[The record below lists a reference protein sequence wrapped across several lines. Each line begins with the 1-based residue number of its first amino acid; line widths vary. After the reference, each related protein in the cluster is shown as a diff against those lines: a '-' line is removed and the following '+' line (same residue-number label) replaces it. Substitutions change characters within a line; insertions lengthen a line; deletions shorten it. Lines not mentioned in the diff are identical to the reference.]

1 MGFDLADSLL
11 QGKGDLTRQAR
22 PHRAGEQS
30 WASLPKHR
38 ASTETDSQH
47 TVHHTPFHSLRMHHP
62 RAFSLASH
70 LHSPLEEGR
79 ACWKLVSLLPAA
91 VGSCKLRWLQRL
103 CSGSRNTTVHRG
115 STGGHESGTE
125 RGLSNVSSHGITF
138 SSLLHF
144 VTEASQTCL
153 CSQSLGDS
161 RLPIS
166 DLPTELAGK
175 QTEQEHHLPAC
186 RTHSPF
192 KASPQIF
199 CRREISMECR
209 EQVPTRTCSAT
220 GDANELLPGKQKLH
234 TNHGP
239 SRIQTS
245 HAHVS

>member
-1 MGFDLADSLL
+1 
-11 QGKGDLTRQAR
+11 
-22 PHRAGEQS
+22 
-30 WASLPKHR
+30 
-38 ASTETDSQH
+38 
-47 TVHHTPFHSLRMHHP
+47 MHHP

-70 LHSPLEEGR
+70 LHSPVEESR

-91 VGSCKLRWLQRL
+91 AGSRKLKWLQRL
-103 CSGSRNTTVHRG
+103 CSGPRNTTVHRG
-115 STGGHESGTE
+115 STRGHELGPE

-138 SSLLHF
+138 SPLLHF

-153 CSQSLGDS
+153 CGLPGDS
-161 RLPIS
+161 RLLIS
-166 DLPTELAGK
+166 DLPTELAGR
-175 QTEQEHHLPAC
+175 QTEQEQHLPAC

-199 CRREISMECR
+199 CRREISTGCR
-209 EQVPTRTCSAT
+209 ERVPTRACSAT
-220 GDANELLPGKQKLH
+220 GDTNELLPGKQKLH